1 MRIRRLTTL
10 LCGALATAS
19 LAPPSAANES
29 IWLTDHPQH
38 QPSLAYPAAYTF
50 TYQMIGYGFL
60 TTLDKETT
68 NFDSPSFQN
77 FIDGF
82 RDGPH
87 FDDDEFQWNYIAHP
101 LWGSETYLRAR
112 AQGFDEIQ
120 SFLFSAGASFVWEF
134 GIESWSQRPSIQDL
148 IITPVA
154 GFFLGEL
161 RFRLKRQLIERGDYQ
176 AAIWL
181 ILLDPLQ
188 SATEWIGSKF
198 GKDWSEPA
206 FRKVDPRLPLHQQRT
221 DHVPVSVDI
230 ARINRKPGI
239 MVRWSIPF

>member
-1 MRIRRLTTL
+1 MRTRRFPKL
-10 LCGALATAS
+10 LWAALAAAS
-19 LAPPSAANES
+19 LALPSTASES

-38 QPSLAYPAAYTF
+38 QPSLAYPAAYAF
-50 TYQMIGYGFL
+50 TYQMIGYGWL
-60 TTLDKETT
+60 THLDRKKT
-68 NFDSPSFQN
+68 NFNASSFDN
-77 FIDGF
+77 FLDGF
-82 RDGPH
+82 RDGPA
-87 FDDDEFQWNYIAHP
+87 FDDDEWQWNYVAHP

-112 AQGFDEIQ
+112 AQGFNEIH

-154 GFFLGEL
+154 GMLLGEL
-161 RFRLKRQLIERGDYQ
+161 RFRLKRQLIERSDYQ

-181 ILLDPLQ
+181 ILIDPIQ
-188 SATEWIGSKF
+188 WATEWVGSKF
-198 GKDWSEPA
+198 GQDWSEPA

-221 DHVPVSVDI
+221 DHVPVSIDI
-230 ARINRKPGI
+230 ARIDRKPGI